1 MSLNLSIIVNYLNNR
16 PCAIEKRTNYSNN
29 HEQYKQIARL
39 HRLYHLE
46 LPKPLFEGEAKCKA
60 VDKRMIFILNIQI
73 KLSLVLK
80 VRVICVYGLLQLTFA
95 SIVKNFDG

>member
-1 MSLNLSIIVNYLNNR
+1 MLVCTVYITL
-16 PCAIEKRTNYSNN
+16 
-29 HEQYKQIARL
+29 QYAFF
-39 HRLYHLE
+39 E